1 MLETVKSS
9 TVLQF
14 PTEFTHFY
22 RWPLPHK
29 KTATAS
35 KEIISIETAIM
46 TNKKVKI
53 IIIMLN
59 KLMNYKSVCVV
70 MRNLVRTSY
79 LSVDNNLFS

>member
-1 MLETVKSS
+1 MAAAA
-9 TVLQF
+9 Q
-14 PTEFTHFY
+14 
-22 RWPLPHK
+22 